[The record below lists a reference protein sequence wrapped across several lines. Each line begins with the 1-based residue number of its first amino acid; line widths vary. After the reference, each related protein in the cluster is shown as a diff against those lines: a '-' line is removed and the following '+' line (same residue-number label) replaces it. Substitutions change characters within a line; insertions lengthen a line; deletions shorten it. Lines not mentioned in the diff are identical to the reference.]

1 MSGTRLLSRKAP
13 ATEASDR
20 PELSLADT
28 SPTLPALLIVA
39 HGERGGAGDDR
50 LVHDVAEKMRNS
62 ERYRNV
68 QPCFLSKEPS
78 LKSAFAGLSPGP
90 VTIYP
95 LFMSDGYFVK
105 RAIPRSLAEADAGHD
120 PETYPVEIST
130 PFGLSPHLP
139 NLVTDLAM
147 NTAHRAGRAARNC
160 RLLLVA
166 HGSKHDGAS
175 RSATHKLATNLAET
189 NSFAG
194 VEQCFLEEVPFLED
208 RITTIKG
215 PAIAVGLFVGQ
226 GMHGAVDLPG
236 AVENSGRS
244 DILLASPLGHS
255 PNLIEIINDDLTT

>member
-1 MSGTRLLSRKAP
+1 M
-13 ATEASDR
+13 
-20 PELSLADT
+20 

-50 LVHDVAEKMRNS
+50 LVHEVAAKMRNS
-62 ERYRNV
+62 GRYRNV
-68 QPCFLSKEPS
+68 QSCFISKEPS
-78 LKSAFAGLSPGP
+78 LKFAFAGLSPGL

-105 RAIPRSLAEADAGHD
+105 RAIPKSLGEIDAES
-120 PETYPVEIST
+120 YPVEIST
-130 PFGLSPHLP
+130 PFGLSSRLP
-139 NLVTDLAM
+139 YLVTELAM
-147 NTAHRAGRAARNC
+147 NTAHQAGRAARNC

-175 RSATHKLATNLAET
+175 RIATHKLAANLAKT
-189 NSFAG
+189 SAFAG
-194 VEQCFLEEVPFLED
+194 VEQCFLEEAPFLED
-208 RITTIKG
+208 RITTIEG
-215 PAIAVGLFVGQ
+215 PSIAVGLFVGQ

-255 PNLIEIINDDLTT
+255 PNLIEIINDDLTTPVPIIG